1 MICRAVEES
10 DLDAKSASNPL
21 YINRLEVAITMAL
34 LVQKFGG
41 SSLGTLERI
50 KHVAA
55 KIYHAKKEGHQ
66 IVVVVSAMQGE
77 TDRLIQLAN
86 GLTNEPSPREYDLLV
101 STGEQVSMSLLAIA
115 LNSMGCSA
123 RSYTGAQIGI
133 ETDQVHTKAR
143 ILNVK
148 TELILRELAEG
159 HVVIVAGFQG
169 VNSRGDTTTLGRGGS
184 DTTGVAIAAALNADE
199 CQIYTDVEGVFT
211 TDPRIIPN
219 ACLLSQI
226 SFEEMLEMASL
237 GAKVLQMRSVE
248 LASKHNLPVRVL
260 STFSHHPGT
269 LVTFEDKIMQKRLV
283 SGIAFSREEAIIT
296 LNGVPNRPGIEGH
309 ILGLVSDAN
318 IEIDMIAQNATD
330 KETNDLTFTLH
341 RKDYPNTL
349 KIIQQIAQELPIASV
364 KSNTKVAKLSLVG
377 IGMRSHSGVASK
389 MFQALG
395 QAGINISMITTSEIK
410 ISVII
415 EEESLEKGVHA
426 VHTAFELDKQP
437 SQQKQMFMEV

>member
-1 MICRAVEES
+1 
-10 DLDAKSASNPL
+10 
-21 YINRLEVAITMAL
+21 MAL

-55 KIYHAKKEGHQ
+55 KICHAKQEGHQ

-86 GLTNEPSPREYDLLV
+86 TLTDEPNPREYDVLIA
-101 STGEQVSMSLLAIA
+101 TGEQVSMSLLAIA

-123 RSYTGAQIGI
+123 RSYTGSQVGI

-143 ILNVK
+143 ILNVR
-148 TELILRELAEG
+148 TALISKELAEG

-169 VNSRGDTTTLGRGGS
+169 INSQGDTTTLGRGGS

-211 TDPRIIPN
+211 TDPRIIPQ
-219 ACLLSQI
+219 ARLLSQI

-283 SGIAFSREEAIIT
+283 SGVAFSREEAIIT
-296 LNGVPNRPGIEGH
+296 LNGVPNRPGIEGY
-309 ILGLVSDAN
+309 ILGLVSDAH

-349 KIIQQIAQELPIASV
+349 KIIQKIADELPIASI

-377 IGMRSHSGVASK
+377 IGMRSHPGVASK

-415 EEESLEKGVHA
+415 EEESLEHGVHA

-437 SQQKQMFMEV
+437 SEQKQMFMEA